1 MTPTTPN
8 RNVVVRDERRAHER
22 TKKNM
27 KKMKKPSSL
36 SLTLSLSLSLFR
48 ALISITESAVV
59 LNKKS
64 VQKREEKKC
73 NDVL

>member
-1 MTPTTPN
+1 MTPLKPN
-8 RNVVVRDERRAHER
+8 CDVVVRDERRAHER

-27 KKMKKPSSL
+27 KKPSSRA
-36 SLTLSLSLSLFR
+36 LSLSLSLFR
-48 ALISITESAVV
+48 ALISITESAM